1 MRAKQTKFETL
12 EFGDLK
18 LEFLIRAKPGIFAK
32 VSHTLQS
39 KTIKRFSLIYLKRT
53 SFWYK
58 LCHLFYYYHS
68 IIRPSMSLLFVVN
81 KYFFFDLRRIFL
93 CIFLDDFGRAHGAM
107 VLNKKPLFEASAVE
121 IVAARSDFSRNQHV

>member
-1 MRAKQTKFETL
+1 MQAKQTKFETL
-12 EFGDLK
+12 EFGCS
-18 LEFLIRAKPGIFAK
+18 EIGIFNTSEERNFCK
-32 VSHTLQS
+32 
-39 KTIKRFSLIYLKRT
+39 SLRHIIYLKRT
-53 SFWYK
+53 SFRYK

-68 IIRPSMSLLFVVN
+68 NIRPSMSLLFVVN